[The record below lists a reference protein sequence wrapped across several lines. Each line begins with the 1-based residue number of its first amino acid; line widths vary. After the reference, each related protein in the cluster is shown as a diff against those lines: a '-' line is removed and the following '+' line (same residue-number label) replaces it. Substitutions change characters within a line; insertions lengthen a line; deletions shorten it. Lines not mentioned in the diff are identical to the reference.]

1 VFPQYEDRVY
11 ICGFSLFVYGSRR
24 RPIEIVVERESSPHA
39 FGLHQ
44 SETCAV
50 GEAEELVVVS
60 FEDVDGAL
68 AMGGSNLIDKAQF
81 ARL

>member
-1 VFPQYEDRVY
+1 
-11 ICGFSLFVYGSRR
+11 
-24 RPIEIVVERESSPHA
+24 VVERESSPHA